1 MTTNVIPE
9 DLRPT
14 PADALTNWRDGSAR
28 RAVVDF
34 VARVD
39 GAGGAAPVPVEQRVA
54 VFDNDGTLW
63 SEQPLPIQADFLFGR
78 LAEMATADPSLAET
92 MPWKAVVE
100 KDYAWLGGVMTKHYA
115 GDDSD
120 LQVLAG
126 GLLPQAMAYDAAL
139 EAHAAFRRPR

>member
-1 MTTNVIPE
+1 
-9 DLRPT
+9 L
-14 PADALTNWRDGSAR
+14 ADPLSSWRNRAAR
-28 RAVVDF
+28 TAILDF
-34 VARVD
+34 VQRVTSGD
-39 GAGGAAPVPVEQRVA
+39 DVVPEPERVA